1 MLEHDL
7 KAQPVTK
14 PVRLHNVIC
23 PYCGV
28 ALTESNT
35 TKEHVIGRKFVPKGT
50 LENNWNLIL
59 NACRTCNNRK
69 ADLEDDIGA
78 ITMQPDL
85 SGQQFGTHP
94 QLALDAKHK
103 GGRTISRYTR
113 KAVAESRPTLN
124 IKYDLGPGMKLSFN
138 MIGQAQIDDE
148 RVFEL
153 AGRHFQAFFYF
164 ITYNHTE
171 NRGWWWKGMFAQILG
186 VSKPDWGNDLA
197 LAFMR
202 QTQDW
207 DHRVLAITAEEHFKL
222 VIRKHLTQDV
232 WSLAV
237 EWNESYRVFAACGD
251 EVPLRAFVEALPS
264 LQLQTISQSH
274 NAGLAVRTEKKL
286 KDEDDVLFAQ
296 ASSDSPMAAP

>member
-1 MLEHDL
+1 MLDHEL
-7 KAQPVTK
+7 KALPVTR
-14 PVRLHNVIC
+14 PVRLHNVVC

-28 ALTESNT
+28 GLTHGNT
-35 TKEHVIGRKFVPKGT
+35 TKEHVVGRKFVPKGT

-85 SGQQFGTHP
+85 AGQPFGTHP
-94 QLALDAKHK
+94 QLTLDADHK
-103 GGRTISRYTR
+103 GKRTISRHTR
-113 KAVAESRPTLN
+113 KAVGESRPTLK
-124 IKYDLGPGMKLSFN
+124 IKYNLGPGMTLSFD
-138 MIGQAQIDDE
+138 MVGQAQIADE

-164 ITYNHTE
+164 ITYNHAE
-171 NRGWWWKGMFAQILG
+171 NRGWWWKGMFAQILA
-186 VSKPDWGNDLA
+186 VSKPDWGNDVA
-197 LAFMR
+197 QAFMQ
-202 QTQDW
+202 QTKDW

-222 VIRKHLTQDV
+222 VIRKHLTQDI

-251 EVPLRAFVEALPS
+251 EAPLRAFVDSLPS
-264 LQLQTISQSH
+264 LQVQTISQTH
-274 NAGLAVRTEKKL
+274 NSGLAVRVEKKL
-286 KDEDDVLFAQ
+286 KDEDDVLFVQ
-296 ASSDSPMAAP
+296 TSPDTATAAG